1 MKTAFAI
8 VMSLSLVAVVGC
20 TSPRGG
26 GMSSD
31 EGFKITK
38 PIFETKVK
46 QGETQSVSISV
57 NRGDQFKREVTLE
70 IKASDG
76 IKVEPSQITIK
87 ANEKPDVSFRVTAAK
102 DAAIGEYKV
111 FVKGTPESGEATSME
126 ITVKVVAP

>member
-1 MKTAFAI
+1 
-8 VMSLSLVAVVGC
+8 
-20 TSPRGG
+20 
-26 GMSSD
+26 MSSD

-57 NRGDQFKREVTLE
+57 NRGDQFKRDVTLE
-70 IKASDG
+70 IKASEG
-76 IKVEPSQITIK
+76 ITVEPSQITIR

-111 FVKGTPESGEATSME
+111 FVKGTPETGEATSME
-126 ITVKVVAP
+126 ITVQVVAP